1 MSRSYTMLRYSHSFS
16 ENFRKVA
23 GWLSSLGVFTFF
35 LLFADQA
42 LASGGIGEFTGP
54 VEAVMN
60 TITGPVGKAVAII
73 GMALCGFY
81 FITNKE
87 DISGGA
93 KALLGIVFGICFI
106 AFAAPIVNS
115 VFSFSGALL

>member
-1 MSRSYTMLRYSHSFS
+1 MLFDCKNIRFVKNIALISGLFS
-16 ENFRKVA
+16 ALVIT
-23 GWLSSLGVFTFF
+23 LF
-35 LLFADQA
+35 LPDLA
-42 LASGGIGEFTGP
+42 LAGGIGEFSGP
-54 VEAVMN
+54 VDKVME

-115 VFSFSGALL
+115 LFSFSGATI

>member
-1 MSRSYTMLRYSHSFS
+1 MVTNITRKNSIKVSILFS
-16 ENFRKVA
+16 LTIFCAFFVPDVA
-23 GWLSSLGVFTFF
+23 N
-35 LLFADQA
+35 
-42 LASGGIGEFTGP
+42 ASGGISEFAGP
-54 VEAVMN
+54 VEKVME
-60 TITGPVGKAVAII
+60 TITGPVGKAIAII

-115 VFSFSGALL
+115 VFSFSGALT

>member
-1 MSRSYTMLRYSHSFS
+1 MSRSRINLSHYRSTPLKLIPS
-16 ENFRKVA
+16 LALVLLLA
-23 GWLSSLGVFTFF
+23 G
-35 LLFADQA
+35 QA
-42 LASGGIGEFTGP
+42 MAGGIGEFTGP
-54 VEAVMN
+54 VDKVME
-60 TITGPVGKAVAII
+60 TITGPVGKSVAII

-115 VFSFSGALL
+115 LFSFSGALL